1 MPDIVTGNEVLVVGI
16 SGFEVIRG
24 DPHNMA
30 TEGKLLMKCST
41 STSAHSARSR
51 HLWRDV
57 KITIT
62 PLQLAVLDRAIPEIL
77 PALEYQRRR
86 FEVDGPL
93 GWMESEQIETLY
105 GFDFRGRPA
114 VPVGL
119 LARLKRV
126 LREHGYRVMI
136 DDQRKTKMP
145 LDPIV
150 LASLQGRERALVR
163 AMAKQPMG
171 RIEVAS
177 DERATCVFSMLNEAF
192 PDTRFVVAAAS
203 TDRAVTLWNL
213 LHKAIEEKPGLAV
226 PGRRFTGE
234 RWAVGTPWKLAAG
247 VRPDDVLLLPDAEK
261 AVGDRVVE
269 WVIRMEFE
277 RCYAFVRPGRQY
289 DRRVQLR
296 LEQLA
301 GPLIH
306 RVAWP
311 RVPVHVAML
320 PSPIGPISTGAGT
333 ALSQK
338 RERYWLHAARNDYI
352 AHVAKSVAARH
363 PDELCR
369 LGLADFID
377 NATGDRLT
385 RVAVIV
391 ECPQHGREIA
401 TRLPGWPLLSAMRIP
416 AEDRDQGC
424 EPALNVIATT
434 TIARERGI
442 RADVVIRATG
452 TEWPLRIKNFQPKLD
467 KQNVDGVVLIDFQDD
482 FHPGAIRDAERRQA
496 DYLRRGYQIVERPA
510 IHRESVSASTGG
522 LEDLPRG

>member
-1 MPDIVTGNEVLVVGI
+1 M
-16 SGFEVIRG
+16 
-24 DPHNMA
+24 
-30 TEGKLLMKCST
+30 
-41 STSAHSARSR
+41 
-51 HLWRDV
+51 
-57 KITIT
+57 
-62 PLQLAVLDRAIPEIL
+62 
-77 PALEYQRRR
+77 EYRRRR

-119 LARLKRV
+119 LARLKRT
-126 LREHGYRVMI
+126 LREHGYRVVI
-136 DDQRKTKMP
+136 DDQRKTQMP
-145 LDPIV
+145 LDPIA

-163 AMAKQPMG
+163 AMAKHPMG

-177 DERATCVFSMLNEAF
+177 DEGATRMFSILDEAF
-192 PDTRFVVAAAS
+192 PDSRFVVAAAS

-213 LHKAIEEKPGLAV
+213 LHKAVEGKPGLAV

-234 RWAVGTPWKLAAG
+234 RWAVGTPWRLAAG
-247 VRPDDVLLLPDAEK
+247 VRAGDVLLLPDADD

-277 RCYAFVRPGRQY
+277 RCYAFVRPSRQY

-369 LGLADFID
+369 LGLTDLID
-377 NATGDRLT
+377 VVSSDRLP

-401 TRLPGWPLLSAMRIP
+401 TRLPGWPLRTAMRVP
-416 AEDRDQGC
+416 AEDRDQDC
-424 EPALNVIATT
+424 ESALNVIATT
-434 TIARERGI
+434 TIACEHGI
-442 RADVVIRATG
+442 RADVIIRATG
-452 TEWPLRIKNFQPKLD
+452 TEWPLRIKQFPPKLD
-467 KQNVDGVVLIDFQDD
+467 KHMIAGVALIDFQDN
-482 FHPGAIRDAERRQA
+482 FHPVASRDSERRKA
-496 DYLRRGYQIVERPA
+496 DYLRRGYRIVEAAP
-510 IHRESVSASTGG
+510 HHESASASTGG
-522 LEDLPRG
+522 LEDLPSG